1 MTWYIKY
8 NLLRNE
14 DKMLPQSNRGMVK
27 IIKKK
32 EEVISIWDKIY
43 EEE

>member
-14 DKMLPQSNRGMVK
+14 NKMLPQSNRGMVK

>member
-1 MTWYIKY
+1 
-8 NLLRNE
+8 
-14 DKMLPQSNRGMVK
+14 MLPQSNRGMVK

>member
-1 MTWYIKY
+1 LTWYIKY

-14 DKMLPQSNRGMVK
+14 NKMLPQSNRGMVK